1 MYSIKRNT
9 MSQTQEPQVITL
21 NDSNSVQ
28 ILVQYVEVA
37 QKSGAF
43 LLAESDLLKRCRDVL
58 LQGAS
63 DAEVTVSLARQL
75 LVQAVNKGQAKGAY
89 NLDDA
94 SILHKVCQYV
104 GANLEAQA
112 APQAQEQVSQQQAS
126 QQPVASVRE
135 TVEEVEEEVEDDLD
149 DLNSLSAP
157 VPLKT
162 PKPKVV

>member
-1 MYSIKRNT
+1 MYSIKRKP

-21 NDSNSVQ
+21 NDTNSIQ

-43 LLAESDLLKRCRDVL
+43 VLAESDLLKRCRDVL

-63 DAEVTVSLARQL
+63 DAEVTIPLARQL
-75 LVQAVNKGQAKGAY
+75 LVQAVTKGQAKGAY

-112 APQAQEQVSQQQAS
+112 APQAQEQASQQQAS
-126 QQPVASVRE
+126 QQQPVASVKE
-135 TVEEVEEEVEDDLD
+135 AVEEVEDDLD

>member
-1 MYSIKRNT
+1 

-21 NDSNSVQ
+21 NDTNSIQ

-43 LLAESDLLKRCRDVL
+43 VLAESDLLKRCRDVL

-63 DAEVTVSLARQL
+63 DAEVTIPLARQL
-75 LVQAVNKGQAKGAY
+75 LVQAVTKGQAKGAY

-112 APQAQEQVSQQQAS
+112 TSQAPSQEQASQQQAS
-126 QQPVASVRE
+126 QQQASQQQEVASVRE
-135 TVEEVEEEVEDDLD
+135 EVEEVEDDLD

>member
-1 MYSIKRNT
+1 
-9 MSQTQEPQVITL
+9 MSQPQEPQVITL

-28 ILVQYVEVA
+28 ILIQYVEVA
-37 QKSGAF
+37 QKAGAF

-58 LQGAS
+58 LQGAT
-63 DAEVTVSLARQL
+63 DNEVTVTLARQL

-94 SILHKVCQYV
+94 SILHKVCQYIGTTFNEDV
-104 GANLEAQA
+104 VRRQGTLEGQVQNQGVPTQEVQS
-112 APQAQEQVSQQQAS
+112 APAQE
-126 QQPVASVRE
+126 
-135 TVEEVEEEVEDDLD
+135 VEEVEEEDLDD

-162 PKPKVV
+162 PRPKVV

>member
-1 MYSIKRNT
+1 

-112 APQAQEQVSQQQAS
+112 APQAQEQVSQQQALQQQAS

>member
-1 MYSIKRNT
+1 
-9 MSQTQEPQVITL
+9 MSQEPQVITL
-21 NDSNSVQ
+21 NDTNSIQ

-37 QKSGAF
+37 QKAGAF
-43 LLAESDLLKRCRDVL
+43 VLAESDLLKRCRDVL

-63 DAEVTVSLARQL
+63 DAEVTVPLARQL

-104 GANLEAQA
+104 GSNLESQA
-112 APQAQEQVSQQQAS
+112 PPQQVQSQAVQEAVQE
-126 QQPVASVRE
+126 PVQ
-135 TVEEVEEEVEDDLD
+135 TVEEVQAVEEEELDEDD

>member
-1 MYSIKRNT
+1 
-9 MSQTQEPQVITL
+9 MSQSQEPQVITL
-21 NDSNSVQ
+21 NDTNSVQ

-58 LQGAS
+58 IQGAS
-63 DAEVTVSLARQL
+63 DNEVTPQLARQL

-89 NLDDA
+89 SLDDA
-94 SILHKVCQYV
+94 SILHKVCQYISTQLQSQETSQPQV
-104 GANLEAQA
+104 QSQEVQ
-112 APQAQEQVSQQQAS
+112 QAQVQQA
-126 QQPVASVRE
+126 VEVVE
-135 TVEEVEEEVEDDLD
+135 EVEEVEEEDLDD

-162 PKPKVV
+162 PRPKVV